1 MWPSA
6 EGVTLNTNKQY
17 CGAAAGAMSL
27 QSKNQLVV
35 QLELS
40 VEAVACGVCV
50 FDCAWSVVLLI
61 PPAEPGVHGQRLPSE
76 GAEVDYKDM
85 AHHIGGGASWNR
97 RAEVR
102 TGSGRQ
108 TLWRMSQALHS
119 FSRFREILAMNLRKK
134 RCRKS
139 AALQIIRRP

>member
-6 EGVTLNTNKQY
+6 EGVTLNTNTQY
-17 CGAAAGAMSL
+17 CGAAAGAVSL
-27 QSKNQLVV
+27 QTKNQLVV

-61 PPAEPGVHGQRLPSE
+61 PLAEPGVHGQRMPSEGAE

-85 AHHIGGGASWNR
+85 AHHIGGRASWNR

-119 FSRFREILAMNLRKK
+119 FSRSREILAMNLRKE

-139 AALQIIRRP
+139 AAL